1 LCNCFLIISYEFV
14 QIAIFTSNFFAT
26 FS

>member
-1 LCNCFLIISYEFV
+1 V